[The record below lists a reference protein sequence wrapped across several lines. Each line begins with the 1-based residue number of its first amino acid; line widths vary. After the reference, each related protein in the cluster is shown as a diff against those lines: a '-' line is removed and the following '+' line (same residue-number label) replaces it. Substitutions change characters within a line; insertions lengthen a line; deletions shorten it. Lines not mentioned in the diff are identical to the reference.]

1 MNAASVTVLPRRTP
15 PSILV
20 VESDVR
26 IRCLVSD
33 ELRAIDF
40 KVLEASSTD
49 EALTV
54 LDAMRID
61 LVFLAIG
68 LSGARSG
75 LDVVRLIRMRR
86 MPTRVILASEDGAA
100 LAGMDAG
107 ELGLVLGKPYQPS
120 QVVEFVIRILSWPEA
135 GA

>member
-20 VESDVR
+20 VENDVR

-40 KVLEASSTD
+40 KVLEASSAD

-68 LSGARSG
+68 PAGSRSG
-75 LDVVRLIRMRR
+75 LDVVRLIRARR
-86 MPTRVILASEDGAA
+86 MPTRIILASDGGAA
-100 LAGMDAG
+100 LAGMDAD
-107 ELGLVLGKPYQPS
+107 ELGLILSKPYQAS

-135 GA
+135 GT